1 MFYELRFVK
10 GENGKD
16 VETDFVLNTEPY
28 RKAEILLVTGD
39 NFGCGSSREH
49 APWALKDFGIKSII
63 APSFGDIFYNNSFKN
78 FLLPIRIPQEII
90 ESKLV
95 PVVTSGHRLTIDL
108 PNQQIRDGET
118 DEVLIEH
125 FDVEEFRKHCLVNGL
140 DDIGLT
146 LQKEEYIKEYEA
158 KRRIKF
164 SFLEGGSKLIKPIK
178 GTKKSIYGNRAQE
191 W

>member
-1 MFYELRFVK
+1 M
-10 GENGKD
+10 
-16 VETDFVLNTEPY
+16 
-28 RKAEILLVTGD
+28 
-39 NFGCGSSREH
+39 
-49 APWALKDFGIKSII
+49 
-63 APSFGDIFYNNSFKN
+63 
-78 FLLPIRIPQEII
+78 PIRIPQEII

-158 KRRIKF
+158 KKKNQVF
-164 SFLEGGSKLIKPIK
+164 SWKEVL
-178 GTKKSIYGNRAQE
+178 N
-191 W
+191 

>member
-1 MFYELRFVK
+1 M
-10 GENGKD
+10 
-16 VETDFVLNTEPY
+16 
-28 RKAEILLVTGD
+28 
-39 NFGCGSSREH
+39 
-49 APWALKDFGIKSII
+49 
-63 APSFGDIFYNNSFKN
+63 
-78 FLLPIRIPQEII
+78 PIRIPQEII

-158 KRRIKF
+158 KRKVKF
-164 SFLEGGSKLIKPIK
+164 SFLEGGFKLIKPIK

>member
-1 MFYELRFVK
+1 M
-10 GENGKD
+10 
-16 VETDFVLNTEPY
+16 ETDFVLNTEPY

-63 APSFGDIFYNNSFKN
+63 APSFGDIFIIILLKFP
-78 FLLPIRIPQEII
+78 LPIRIPQEII

-146 LQKEEYIKEYEA
+146 LQKKNTLKNMKL

-164 SFLEGGSKLIKPIK
+164 FLG
-178 GTKKSIYGNRAQE
+178 RRF
-191 W
+191 